1 MPPYEEGNAISP
13 PARRDGLLPSD
24 GWMFVHSP
32 TIPRRPDS
40 DASSPTDEELI
51 VDGRC
56 GISPAQMVEDK
67 LTRILK
73 DSSLPVSH
81 LQMRGLLRSR

>member
-1 MPPYEEGNAISP
+1 MPRLEESIGSLPTARVATSLAHIGLQRNA
-13 PARRDGLLPSD
+13 
-24 GWMFVHSP
+24 V
-32 TIPRRPDS
+32 DS
-40 DASSPTDEELI
+40 EAMEEELV
-51 VDGRC
+51 VDDRSS
-56 GISPAQMVEDK
+56 ISPAQLVEDK